1 MDQDQTIKLSPN
13 LDADAAKELLA
24 QLKAGIGTN
33 AFTLDASGV
42 EAMSLPGIQIVL
54 SAIRSQAIAAVQE
67 PSIAFVSA
75 FADHGIDWEAEA
87 AGLMGGATVSD
98 APAADAVQ
106 MPVDA
111 PVAAEAEVNETSSID
126 SEAPES
132 PSAPSAEG
140 APKRILTI
148 DDSKTM
154 RDMLMLTLSSGGF
167 EVLQA
172 VDGQDGI
179 EVLSREKNVDVV
191 ITDINMPKLDG
202 YGVIKHMRERPEY
215 DSMPILVLTT
225 ESDQEKKTRA
235 QELGATGFIVK
246 PFNPNSLV
254 EVIKKVAA

>member
-1 MDQDQTIKLSPN
+1 
-13 LDADAAKELLA
+13 
-24 QLKAGIGTN
+24 
-33 AFTLDASGV
+33 
-42 EAMSLPGIQIVL
+42 
-54 SAIRSQAIAAVQE
+54 
-67 PSIAFVSA
+67 
-75 FADHGIDWEAEA
+75 
-87 AGLMGGATVSD
+87 
-98 APAADAVQ
+98 
-106 MPVDA
+106 
-111 PVAAEAEVNETSSID
+111 
-126 SEAPES
+126 
-132 PSAPSAEG
+132 
-140 APKRILTI
+140 
-148 DDSKTM
+148 
-154 RDMLMLTLSSGGF
+154 
-167 EVLQA
+167 VLQA